1 MTNSHSP
8 WRPLPRVMV
17 AALSSVL
24 VACGGSGDAGS
35 APPLSPPTNIDL
47 TALNRDSVGH
57 ASAVAVLALG
67 PVGAAPLNSSTA
79 AAAQARGQATS
90 TSTSTTPVSGWL
102 RRVLPSLLPPSPG
115 ASNRATRA
123 MAQPSAVWPPLTEPC
138 AISGTT
144 TGTYDDRDNND
155 AVSVGDV
162 LTFVFAACVDRPGE
176 TLDGTLSSTY
186 TQISQTPTLAIRARI
201 VMVQFSDAASRHALT
216 LDGALLLDYSAPST
230 TLENLRLSADGVVQA
245 RVTTHV
251 FTDAVRLQNGYT
263 EQLTIDSSIAPPAGG
278 STFGRSTSSVS
289 GSLES
294 SAAGGIVEVSTP
306 VGATLTQYADD
317 LYPRAGAVQ
326 VKGRKGTLGMTA
338 LSVEQVQ
345 FRLDVDGDGIDDST
359 ETVAWDW
366 LL

>member
-1 MTNSHSP
+1 MA
-8 WRPLPRVMV
+8 

-24 VACGGSGDAGS
+24 VACGGGGDAGS
-35 APPLSPPTNIDL
+35 DPPLSPPANIDL

-67 PVGAAPLNSSTA
+67 PVGAVPLNSSA
-79 AAAQARGQATS
+79 AAVTQARGLAAPTS
-90 TSTSTTPVSGWL
+90 SPMYNGTAPVSGWL
-102 RRVLPSLLPPSPG
+102 RRFLPTLLQPTPG
-115 ASNRATRA
+115 ASNRTTGS
-123 MAQPSAVWPPLTEPC
+123 MAQPSAVLPPLTEPC

-144 TGTYDDRDNND
+144 TGTYDDRDNNT

-186 TQISQTPTLAIRARI
+186 TQISQTPILAIRARI
-201 VMVQFSDAASRHALT
+201 VMGQLSDAASQHALT
-216 LDGALLLDYSAPST
+216 LDGALLLDYSAPSA

-263 EQLTIDSSIAPPAGG
+263 AQLAIDSSIAPPAGG
-278 STFGRSTSSVS
+278 STFGRTISSVS

-294 SAAGGIVEVSTP
+294 TAAGGIVEISTP
-306 VGATLTQYADD
+306 AGTPLIQYADD
-317 LYPRAGAVQ
+317 LYPRAGTVQ
-326 VKGRKGTLGMTA
+326 VKGRKGTLVMTA
-338 LSVEQVQ
+338 LSAEQVQ
-345 FRLDVDGDGIDDST
+345 VRLDVDGDGIDDST